1 MQAVFSSQP
10 VPPDTP
16 FTPIIVQVSDTP
28 VTEIGVIDIL
38 LGSLG
43 ITGLL
48 LVASALLGFVAAAVI
63 FWLRRRS
70 SALGGD
76 GASLASAQLGLTLPP
91 APGTS
96 PRQGP

>member
-1 MQAVFSSQP
+1 MRAVFSSQP
-10 VPPDTP
+10 VPPNTP
-16 FTPIIVQVSDTP
+16 LTPIIVQVSDAP

-76 GASLASAQLGLTLPP
+76 GGSLASAQLGLTLPP

-96 PRQGP
+96 PRQEP

>member
-1 MQAVFSSQP
+1 MNAVFASQP

-16 FTPIIVQVSDTP
+16 LTPIIVQVPDTP
-28 VTEIGVIDIL
+28 VAEIGVIDIL

-48 LVASALLGFVAAAVI
+48 LVMSALLGFVVAAVI

-70 SALGGD
+70 SAEDAD

>member
-1 MQAVFSSQP
+1 MSAVFFSQP
-10 VPPDTP
+10 VPPNTP
-16 FTPIIVQVSDTP
+16 LTPIVVQVPDTP

-48 LVASALLGFVAAAVI
+48 LVGSAVLGCGVAAVL
-63 FWLRRRS
+63 FWVRRRFTPEDEGS
-70 SALGGD
+70 
-76 GASLASAQLGLTLPP
+76 SLASAQLGLTLPP

-96 PRQGP
+96 PRQAP